1 VLGGACQSSLAENG
15 MYGEAGIGS
24 IDTAGTGGAS
34 SAFESLLGPPEQP
47 LVHDMDAWLRAID
60 ARTLDV
66 RHELE

>member
-1 VLGGACQSSLAENG
+1 